1 MRDLIK
7 YFVKYPVSAN
17 IIMLLIIIF
26 GCMGLFN
33 LRKTFF
39 PERSAKIIIVDA
51 VFPGASPLEIEQ
63 MVTLKIE
70 DNIDG
75 ITGIKR
81 ITSKSLENTSS
92 VVVEIEN
99 NANNQVVIQDIK
111 NAIDRINSFP
121 DDMESPSISL
131 MEDLNPGISFAINGE
146 VSLNQ
151 LKKAA
156 EEIEDDLKA
165 MDGVSKIRISGYPV
179 EEMEI
184 SVRENDLKKYNLSFQ
199 DLNRAISNENID
211 ITGGTVKSR
220 DENFMIRSNNKK
232 YNANEIS
239 EIVVKKINNRIIKI
253 KDIASVERIWK
264 DVSNRKFYNKTA
276 GVVINVFNTNN
287 EDISVVAGKT
297 RAYLESFNKINK
309 NIKADII
316 VDNSII
322 IEQRIALLTKNGV
335 IGFILVLLILTLFL
349 HPSLAGWV
357 AVAIPISFAGM
368 FILASFYGIT
378 LNVISLFGMI
388 IVIGILVDDGIIIA
402 ENIYQRYEQGED
414 RITAAIN
421 GTLEVLPAVFSAI
434 LTTIVAFSL
443 FFMLDGMLGDFF
455 PEMGFVV
462 IGTLIFSLIEGV
474 IILPT
479 HIAHSKA
486 LKGIQPPNKLKR
498 IIDKTTSILES
509 LKRKY
514 YAPLLSYTIKNPFTI
529 ILIFICSLAITVS
542 AMSAGLIKSTVFP
555 NIEGESIIVNL
566 KFEAGSSEEKT
577 KKWINY
583 IEDKIIQKNE
593 EISKE
598 FNNGNS
604 LVKAIEKTI
613 GNNQA
618 ADQWSMS
625 AAQSSE
631 KSYLNVILTPSEE
644 RSIGTSEITNLL
656 KDAVGEI
663 PSAESLTFDIESPF
677 GKAIS
682 IALYSE
688 NNNELLS
695 AIKILKDYMIN
706 LNMMKNIQSS
716 DQKGLKE
723 IKLKLKNKAYQ
734 MNLST
739 AQILSEIRNG
749 FYGFESQRLQIG
761 TNEVKIWIRY
771 DKEDRNSIYDLENMR
786 INIMGNNYLVGD
798 LVNIKIERD
807 LLSIDHLNGKRS
819 VQIDAD
825 LLNPKIDNP
834 ITITANVEEF
844 INSNIKTIY
853 PSIKYSVEGQIRSQ
867 AETGNSL
874 KFSGPIVLIL
884 MLTIILFTFRSLLQT
899 FAVFI
904 LIPFGFIGV
913 GWGHFIH
920 DFQLSMF
927 SYFGMI
933 ALIGI
938 LVNDSLVFIS
948 KFNKNLKEGLKFE
961 DALTKTGLSRF
972 RPIILTSIT
981 TVAGLAPLI
990 FEKELQAQFLIPMA
1004 IAIAYGLILA
1014 TLLTLVF
1021 LPAFLKITNRIRYT
1035 KEWIFSGKELN
1046 EEDREPAIKEME
1058 YEKI

>member
-1 MRDLIK
+1 MRDFIK

-17 IIMLLIIIF
+17 VLMILIIVF
-26 GCMGLFN
+26 GFMGLFN

-39 PERSAKIIIVDA
+39 PERSSKIITVDA
-51 VFPGASPLEIEQ
+51 VLPGASPIELEQ

-75 ITGIKR
+75 ISGVKR

-92 VVVEIEN
+92 IIVEIEN
-99 NANNQVVIQDIK
+99 KANNQVVLQDIK

-121 DDMESPSISL
+121 DEMESPSISL
-131 MEDLNPGISFAINGE
+131 IEDFNPAISFAISGE
-146 VSLNQ
+146 VSLSQ
-151 LKKAA
+151 LKKTA

-165 MDGVSKIRISGYPV
+165 MEGISKVRISGYPV
-179 EEMEI
+179 EEIEI

-199 DLNRAISNENID
+199 DLHRAIISENID
-211 ITGGTVKSR
+211 FTGGTVKSI
-220 DENFMIRSNNKK
+220 DENFKIRSNNKK
-232 YNANEIS
+232 YNSDEIA
-239 EIVVKKINNRIIKI
+239 EIIVKKINNRIIKI
-253 KDIASVERIWK
+253 KDVATVKRIWQ
-264 DVSNRKFYNKTA
+264 DVSNRKYYNNTS

-287 EDISVVAGKT
+287 EDITIVSSKT
-297 RAYLESFNKINK
+297 RSYLKNFNNINTT
-309 NIKADII
+309 ITADII
-316 VDNSII
+316 QDNSII

-335 IGFILVLLILTLFL
+335 IGFILVLLILTFFL

-357 AVAIPISFAGM
+357 AVAIPISFSGM

-388 IVIGILVDDGIIIA
+388 IVVGVLVDDGIIIA
-402 ENIYQRYEQGED
+402 ENIYQRYEKGEN
-414 RITAAIN
+414 RINAAIN
-421 GTLEVLPAVFSAI
+421 GTLEVLPAVTSAI

-462 IGTLIFSLIEGV
+462 IGTLAFSLIEAI

-479 HIAHSKA
+479 HIAHSNA
-486 LKGIQPPNKLKR
+486 LKGIQSSKKINKV
-498 IIDKTTSILES
+498 IDKTTDVLDNIKS
-509 LKRKY
+509 KY
-514 YAPLLSYTIKNPFTI
+514 YAPILEFAINNPLTI
-529 ILIFICSLAITVS
+529 ILIFICSLAISLS
-542 AMSAGLIKSTVFP
+542 AINAGLIKSTVFP

-577 KKWINY
+577 EKWINY
-583 IEDKIIQKNE
+583 VENKILEKSNKL
-593 EISKE
+593 SKE
-598 FNNGNS
+598 FNDGVS
-604 LVKAIEKTI
+604 LVRAIEKTI
-613 GNNQA
+613 GNNQS
-618 ADQWSMS
+618 ADQWSVQS
-625 AAQSSE
+625 AQSSE
-631 KSYLNVILTPSEE
+631 KSSLTILLIPSEE
-644 RSIGTSEITNLL
+644 RTIGTSEITNYL

-663 PSAESLTFDIESPF
+663 PGAESLTFDVESPF

-682 IALYSE
+682 IALFSE
-688 NNNELLS
+688 NNDELLS
-695 AIKILKDYMIN
+695 AIKILKDYMVS
-706 LNMMKNIQSS
+706 LQLMKNISSS
-716 DQKGLKE
+716 DEKGLKE
-723 IKLKLKNKAYQ
+723 IKLILKNRAYQ

-739 AQILSEIRNG
+739 AQILNKIRNG

-771 DKEDRNSIYDLENMR
+771 NEKDRNSIYDLENMR
-786 INIMGNNYLVGD
+786 INLMGNNFLVGD
-798 LVNIKIERD
+798 LVDIKIERD

-834 ITITANVEEF
+834 LSITANIEEF

-853 PSIKYSVEGQIRSQ
+853 PSIKHSVEGQIRSQ

-899 FAVFI
+899 FAVFV

-920 DFQLSMF
+920 NFQLSMF

-948 KFNKNLKEGLKFE
+948 KFNKNLKEGLKLD
-961 DALTKTGLSRF
+961 DAIQDTGLSRF

-981 TVAGLAPLI
+981 TIAGLAPLI

-1021 LPAFLKITNRIRYT
+1021 LPAFLKVVNKMRYI
-1035 KEWIFSGKELN
+1035 KEWIFTGKKLNN
-1046 EEDREPAIKEME
+1046 EELEPAIKELE
-1058 YEKI
+1058 YEKL

>member
-17 IIMLLIIIF
+17 VIMLLIIIF

-39 PERSAKIIIVDA
+39 PERTAKIIIVDA

-92 VVVEIEN
+92 VIVEIEN
-99 NANNQVVIQDIK
+99 NADNQIVTQDIK

-131 MEDLNPGISFAINGE
+131 MEDLNPAISYALNGD

-184 SVRENDLKKYNLSFQ
+184 SVRENDLKKYDLSFQ
-199 DLNRAISNENID
+199 DINRAISSENID
-211 ITGGTVKSR
+211 ITGGTVRSS

-253 KDIASVERIWK
+253 KDIATVKRIWK
-264 DVSNRKFYNKTA
+264 DVSNRKFYNNTA

-297 RAYLESFNKINK
+297 RAYLENFNKINK

-402 ENIYQRYEQGED
+402 ENIYQRFEQGED
-414 RITAAIN
+414 RISAAIN

-486 LKGIQPPNKLKR
+486 LKGIQPPNRLKR

-509 LKRKY
+509 LKIKY
-514 YAPLLSYTIKNPFTI
+514 YAPLLKYTIKNPFTI

-577 KKWINY
+577 RKWINF
-583 IEDKIIQKNE
+583 IENKIIQKNN

-598 FNNGNS
+598 FNDGNS

-613 GNNQA
+613 GNTQA
-618 ADQWSMS
+618 ADQWTMS
-625 AAQSSE
+625 TAQSSE
-631 KSYLNVILTPSEE
+631 KSYLNIILIPSEE
-644 RSIGTSEITNLL
+644 RSIGTSEITNFL
-656 KDAVGEI
+656 KEAVGEI
-663 PSAESLTFDIESPF
+663 PGAESLTFDIESPF

-695 AIKILKDYMIN
+695 ATKLLKDYMVN
-706 LNMMKNIQSS
+706 LNMMKNIESS

-739 AQILSEIRNG
+739 AQILNEIRNG

-761 TNEVKIWIRY
+761 TDEVKIWIRY

-786 INIMGNNYLVGD
+786 INIMDNNYLVSD
-798 LVNIKIERD
+798 LVDIKIERD

-825 LLNPKIDNP
+825 LLNPKLDNP
-834 ITITANVEEF
+834 ITITANIEEF
-844 INSNIKTIY
+844 INYNIKSIY
-853 PSIKYSVEGQIRSQ
+853 PSIKHSVEGQIRSQ
-867 AETGNSL
+867 AETGKSL
-874 KFSGPIVLIL
+874 GFAGPIVLIL

-961 DALTKTGLSRF
+961 DALTQTGLSRF

-1014 TLLTLVF
+1014 TLLTLLF
-1021 LPAFLKITNRIRYT
+1021 LPAFLKITNRIRFT
-1035 KEWIFSGKELN
+1035 KEWIFSGKELS

>member
-17 IIMLLIIIF
+17 VIMILIIIF

-39 PERSAKIIIVDA
+39 PERTAKIIIVDA

-92 VVVEIEN
+92 VIVEIEN
-99 NANNQVVIQDIK
+99 NADNQVVTQDIK

-131 MEDLNPGISFAINGE
+131 MEDLNPAISYALNGD

-184 SVRENDLKKYNLSFQ
+184 SVRENDLKKYDLSFQ
-199 DLNRAISNENID
+199 DINRAISSENID
-211 ITGGTVKSR
+211 ITGGTVKSS

-414 RITAAIN
+414 RISAAIN

-486 LKGIQPPNKLKR
+486 LKGMQPPGRLKK

-509 LKRKY
+509 LKIKY
-514 YAPLLSYTIKNPFTI
+514 YAPLLKYTIKNPFTI

-583 IEDKIIQKNE
+583 IENKIIQKNN

-598 FNNGNS
+598 FNDGNS

-618 ADQWSMS
+618 ADQWTMS
-625 AAQSSE
+625 TAQSSE
-631 KSYLNVILTPSEE
+631 KSYLNIILIPSEE
-644 RSIGTSEITNLL
+644 RSIGTSEITNFL
-656 KDAVGEI
+656 KEAVGEI
-663 PSAESLTFDIESPF
+663 PGAESLTFDIESPF

-695 AIKILKDYMIN
+695 ATKILKDYMVN
-706 LNMMKNIQSS
+706 LNMMKNIESS

-739 AQILSEIRNG
+739 AQILNEIRNG

-761 TNEVKIWIRY
+761 TDEVKIWIRY

-786 INIMGNNYLVGD
+786 INIMDNNYLVSD
-798 LVNIKIERD
+798 LVDIKIERD

-825 LLNPKIDNP
+825 LLNPKLDNP
-834 ITITANVEEF
+834 ITITADIEEY
-844 INSNIKTIY
+844 INSNIKSIY
-853 PSIKYSVEGQIRSQ
+853 PSIKHSVEGQIRSQ
-867 AETGNSL
+867 AETGKSL
-874 KFSGPIVLIL
+874 GFSGPIVLIL

-961 DALTKTGLSRF
+961 DALTQTGLSRF

-1014 TLLTLVF
+1014 TLLTLLF
-1021 LPAFLKITNRIRYT
+1021 LPAFLKITNRIRFT
-1035 KEWIFSGKELN
+1035 KEWIFSGKELS

>member
-1 MRDLIK
+1 MRDFIK

-17 IIMLLIIIF
+17 VIMLLIIIF

-39 PERSAKIIIVDA
+39 PERSAKIILVDA
-51 VFPGASPLEIEQ
+51 IFPGASPLEIEQ

-81 ITSKSLENTSS
+81 ITSKSLENTSNII
-92 VVVEIEN
+92 VEIEN
-99 NANNQVVIQDIK
+99 DASNQVVLQDIK

-121 DDMESPSISL
+121 DEMESPSISL
-131 MEDLNPGISFAINGE
+131 MEDLNPAISFAINGQ
-146 VSLNQ
+146 VTLSQ
-151 LKKAA
+151 LKKTA
-156 EEIEDDLKA
+156 EEIEDDLKG
-165 MDGVSKIRISGYPV
+165 MDGISKIRISGYPV

-184 SVRENDLKKYNLSFQ
+184 SVRENDLKKYNLSFL
-199 DLNRAISNENID
+199 DLHQAISSENID
-211 ITGGTVKSR
+211 ITGGTIKSKE
-220 DENFMIRSNNKK
+220 ENYKIRSNNKN
-232 YNANEIS
+232 YDANKIA
-239 EIVVKKINNRIIKI
+239 EIVVKKIDQRIIKI
-253 KDIASVERIWK
+253 KDVANVKRIWK
-264 DVSNRKFYNKTA
+264 DVSNRKFYNNIA

-287 EDISVVAGKT
+287 EDISIVAGKS
-297 RAYLESFNKINK
+297 RAYIENFNKINK
-309 NIKADII
+309 DVKADII
-316 VDNSII
+316 QDNSIV

-402 ENIYQRYEQGED
+402 ENIYQRYENGED
-414 RITAAIN
+414 RINAAIN

-443 FFMLDGMLGDFF
+443 FFMLEGMLGDFF

-474 IILPT
+474 LILPT

-486 LKGIQPPNKLKR
+486 LKGIKPSDRINK
-498 IIDKTTSILES
+498 IINKTTDILNRV
-509 LKRKY
+509 KTKY
-514 YAPLLSYTIKNPFTI
+514 YAPVLRFTLKNPLTV
-529 ILIFICSLAITVS
+529 ILLFICSFAITVS

-555 NIEGESIIVNL
+555 NIEGENIIVNL
-566 KFEAGSSEEKT
+566 KFEAGSSEEKSI
-577 KKWINY
+577 KWINY
-583 IEDKIIQKNE
+583 IEDKIIEKNKL
-593 EISKE
+593 ISKDYNE
-598 FNNGNS
+598 GVS
-604 LVKAIEKTI
+604 LVKAIEKTF
-613 GNNQA
+613 GSNQA
-618 ADQWSMS
+618 ADQWTMAS
-625 AAQSSE
+625 AQSSE
-631 KSYLNVILTPSEE
+631 KSYLNVLLVPSEE
-644 RSIGTSEITNLL
+644 RSIGTSEITNYF

-663 PSAESLTFDIESPF
+663 PGAESLTFDIESPF

-682 IALYSE
+682 IALFSE
-688 NNNELLS
+688 NNDELLS
-695 AIKILKDYMIN
+695 AIKILKDYMIS
-706 LNMMKNIQSS
+706 LNVMKNIESS

-734 MNLST
+734 LNLST
-739 AQILSEIRNG
+739 AQIMNEIRNG

-771 DKEDRNSIYDLENMR
+771 NEQDRNSIYDLENMR
-786 INIMGNNYLVGD
+786 INVLGNNYLVGD
-798 LVNIKIERD
+798 LVDINIERD
-807 LLSIDHLNGKRS
+807 LISIDHLNGKRS

-834 ITITANVEEF
+834 IVITSNVEEF

-853 PSIKYSVEGQIRSQ
+853 PSIKHSIEGQIRSQ
-867 AETGNSL
+867 SETGESL
-874 KFSGPIVLIL
+874 MLSGPIILIL
-884 MLTIILFTFRSLLQT
+884 MLTIILFTFRSILQT
-899 FAVFI
+899 FAVFV

-948 KFNKNLKEGLKFE
+948 KFNKNMKDGLKFE
-961 DALTKTGLSRF
+961 EALTSTGLSRF

-981 TVAGLAPLI
+981 TIAGLAPLI

-1014 TLLTLVF
+1014 TLLTLIF
-1021 LPAFLKITNRIRYT
+1021 LPAFLKITNKIRYT
-1035 KEWIFSGKELN
+1035 KEWIFTGKKLN
-1046 EEDREPAIKEME
+1046 EEEREPSIKEME

>member
-1 MRDLIK
+1 MRDFIK

-17 IIMLLIIIF
+17 VIMLLIIIF

-39 PERSAKIIIVDA
+39 PERSAKIILVDA
-51 VFPGASPLEIEQ
+51 IFPGASPLEIEQ

-81 ITSKSLENTSS
+81 ITSKSLENTSNII
-92 VVVEIEN
+92 VEIEN
-99 NANNQVVIQDIK
+99 DASNQVVLQDIK

-121 DDMESPSISL
+121 DEMESPSISL
-131 MEDLNPGISFAINGE
+131 MEDLNPAISFAINGQ
-146 VSLNQ
+146 VTLNQ
-151 LKKAA
+151 LKKTA
-156 EEIEDDLKA
+156 EEIEDDLKG
-165 MDGVSKIRISGYPV
+165 MDGISKIRISGYPV

-184 SVRENDLKKYNLSFQ
+184 SVRENDLKKYNLSFL
-199 DLNRAISNENID
+199 DIHKAISSENID
-211 ITGGTVKSR
+211 ITGGTIKSKE
-220 DENFMIRSNNKK
+220 ENYKIRSNNKN
-232 YNANEIS
+232 YDANKIA
-239 EIVVKKINNRIIKI
+239 EIVVKKIDQRIIKI
-253 KDIASVERIWK
+253 KDVANVKRIWK
-264 DVSNRKFYNKTA
+264 DVSNRKFYNNIA

-287 EDISVVAGKT
+287 EDISIVAGKS
-297 RAYLESFNKINK
+297 RAYIENFNKINK
-309 NIKADII
+309 DVKADII
-316 VDNSII
+316 QDNSIV

-402 ENIYQRYEQGED
+402 ENIYQRYENGED
-414 RITAAIN
+414 RINAAIN

-443 FFMLDGMLGDFF
+443 FFMLEGMLGDFF

-474 IILPT
+474 LILPT

-486 LKGIQPPNKLKR
+486 LKGIKPSDRINK
-498 IIDKTTSILES
+498 IINKTTDILNRV
-509 LKRKY
+509 KTKY
-514 YAPLLSYTIKNPFTI
+514 YAPVLRFTLKNPLTV
-529 ILIFICSLAITVS
+529 ILLFICSFAITVS

-555 NIEGESIIVNL
+555 NIEGENIIVNL
-566 KFEAGSSEEKT
+566 KFEAGSSEEKSI
-577 KKWINY
+577 KWINY
-583 IEDKIIQKNE
+583 IEDKIIEKNKL
-593 EISKE
+593 ISKDYNE
-598 FNNGNS
+598 GVS
-604 LVKAIEKTI
+604 LVKAIEKTF
-613 GNNQA
+613 GSNQA
-618 ADQWSMS
+618 ADQWTMAS
-625 AAQSSE
+625 AQSSE
-631 KSYLNVILTPSEE
+631 KSYLNVLLVPSEE
-644 RSIGTSEITNLL
+644 RSIGTSEITNYF

-663 PSAESLTFDIESPF
+663 PGAESLTFDIESPF

-682 IALYSE
+682 IALFSE
-688 NNNELLS
+688 NNDELLS
-695 AIKILKDYMIN
+695 AIKILKDYMIS
-706 LNMMKNIQSS
+706 LNVMKNIESS

-734 MNLST
+734 LNLST
-739 AQILSEIRNG
+739 AQIMNEIRNG

-771 DKEDRNSIYDLENMR
+771 NEQDRNSIYDLENMR
-786 INIMGNNYLVGD
+786 INVLGNNYLVGD
-798 LVNIKIERD
+798 LVDINIERD
-807 LLSIDHLNGKRS
+807 LISIDHLNGKRS

-834 ITITANVEEF
+834 IVITSNVEEF

-853 PSIKYSVEGQIRSQ
+853 PSIKHSIEGQIRSQ
-867 AETGNSL
+867 SETGESL
-874 KFSGPIVLIL
+874 MLSGPIILIL
-884 MLTIILFTFRSLLQT
+884 MLTIILFTFRSILQT
-899 FAVFI
+899 FAVFV

-938 LVNDSLVFIS
+938 LVNNSLVFIR
-948 KFNKNLKEGLKFE
+948 KFNKNMKDGLKFE
-961 DALTKTGLSRF
+961 EALTATGLSRF

-981 TVAGLAPLI
+981 TIAGLAPLI

-1014 TLLTLVF
+1014 TLLTLIF
-1021 LPAFLKITNRIRYT
+1021 LPAFLKITNKIRYT
-1035 KEWIFSGKELN
+1035 KEWIFTGKKLN
-1046 EEDREPAIKEME
+1046 EEEREPSIKEME

>member
-1 MRDLIK
+1 MRDFIK

-17 IIMLLIIIF
+17 VLMILIIVF
-26 GCMGLFN
+26 GFMGLFN

-39 PERSAKIIIVDA
+39 PERSSKIITVDA
-51 VFPGASPLEIEQ
+51 VLPGASPIELEQ

-75 ITGIKR
+75 ISGVKR

-92 VVVEIEN
+92 IIVEIEN
-99 NANNQVVIQDIK
+99 KANNQVVLQDIK

-121 DDMESPSISL
+121 DEMESPSISL
-131 MEDLNPGISFAINGE
+131 IEDFNPAISFAISGE
-146 VSLNQ
+146 VSLSQ
-151 LKKAA
+151 LKKTA

-165 MDGVSKIRISGYPV
+165 MEGISKVRISGYPV
-179 EEMEI
+179 EELEI

-199 DLNRAISNENID
+199 DLHRAIISENID
-211 ITGGTVKSR
+211 FTGGTVKSI
-220 DENFMIRSNNKK
+220 DENFKIRSNNKK
-232 YNANEIS
+232 YNSDEIA
-239 EIVVKKINNRIIKI
+239 EIIVKKINNRIIKI
-253 KDIASVERIWK
+253 KDVATVKRIWQ
-264 DVSNRKFYNKTA
+264 DVSNRKYYNNTS

-287 EDISVVAGKT
+287 EDITIVSSKT
-297 RAYLESFNKINK
+297 RSYLKNFNNINTT
-309 NIKADII
+309 ITADII
-316 VDNSII
+316 QDNSII

-335 IGFILVLLILTLFL
+335 IGFILVLLILTFFL

-357 AVAIPISFAGM
+357 AVAIPISFSGM

-388 IVIGILVDDGIIIA
+388 IVVGVLVDDGIIIA
-402 ENIYQRYEQGED
+402 ENIYQRYEKGEN
-414 RITAAIN
+414 RINAAIN
-421 GTLEVLPAVFSAI
+421 GTLEVLPAVTSAI

-462 IGTLIFSLIEGV
+462 IGTLAFSLIEAI

-479 HIAHSKA
+479 HIAHSNA
-486 LKGIQPPNKLKR
+486 LKGIQSSKKINKV
-498 IIDKTTSILES
+498 IDKTTDVLDNIKS
-509 LKRKY
+509 KY
-514 YAPLLSYTIKNPFTI
+514 YAPILKFAINNPLTI
-529 ILIFICSLAITVS
+529 ILIFICSLAISLS
-542 AMSAGLIKSTVFP
+542 AINAGLIKSTVFP
-555 NIEGESIIVNL
+555 SIEGESIIVNL

-577 KKWINY
+577 EKWINY
-583 IEDKIIQKNE
+583 IENKILEKSNKL
-593 EISKE
+593 SKE
-598 FNNGNS
+598 FNDGVS
-604 LVKAIEKTI
+604 LVRAIEKTI
-613 GNNQA
+613 GNNQS
-618 ADQWSMS
+618 ADQWSVQS
-625 AAQSSE
+625 AQSSE
-631 KSYLNVILTPSEE
+631 KSSLTILLIPSEE
-644 RSIGTSEITNLL
+644 RTIGTSEITNYL

-663 PSAESLTFDIESPF
+663 PGAESLTFDVESPF

-682 IALYSE
+682 IALFSE
-688 NNNELLS
+688 NNDELLS
-695 AIKILKDYMIN
+695 AIKILKDYMVS
-706 LNMMKNIQSS
+706 LQLMKNISSS
-716 DQKGLKE
+716 DEKGLKE
-723 IKLKLKNKAYQ
+723 IKLILKNRAYQ

-739 AQILSEIRNG
+739 AQILNKIRNG

-771 DKEDRNSIYDLENMR
+771 NEKDRNSIYDLENMR
-786 INIMGNNYLVGD
+786 INLMGNNYLVGD
-798 LVNIKIERD
+798 LVDIKIERD

-834 ITITANVEEF
+834 LSITANIEEF

-853 PSIKYSVEGQIRSQ
+853 PSIKHSVEGQIRSQ

-899 FAVFI
+899 FAVFV

-920 DFQLSMF
+920 NFQLSMF

-948 KFNKNLKEGLKFE
+948 KFNKNLKEGLKLD
-961 DALTKTGLSRF
+961 DAIQDTGLSRF

-981 TVAGLAPLI
+981 TIAGLAPLI

-1021 LPAFLKITNRIRYT
+1021 LPAFLKVVNKMRYI
-1035 KEWIFSGKELN
+1035 KEWIFTGKKLNN
-1046 EEDREPAIKEME
+1046 EELEPAIKELE
-1058 YEKI
+1058 YEKL

>member
-17 IIMLLIIIF
+17 VIMLLIIIF

-39 PERSAKIIIVDA
+39 PERTAKIIIVDA

-92 VVVEIEN
+92 VIVEIEN
-99 NANNQVVIQDIK
+99 NADNQIVTQDIK

-131 MEDLNPGISFAINGE
+131 MEDLNPAISYALNGD

-184 SVRENDLKKYNLSFQ
+184 SVRENDLKKYDLSFQ
-199 DLNRAISNENID
+199 EINRAISSENID
-211 ITGGTVKSR
+211 ITGGTVRSS

-253 KDIASVERIWK
+253 KDIAKVKRIWK
-264 DVSNRKFYNKTA
+264 DVSNRKFYNNTA

-297 RAYLESFNKINK
+297 RAYLENFNKINK

-414 RITAAIN
+414 RISAAIN

-486 LKGIQPPNKLKR
+486 LKGIQPPNRLKK

-509 LKRKY
+509 LKINY
-514 YAPLLSYTIKNPFTI
+514 YAPLLRYTIKNPFTI

-542 AMSAGLIKSTVFP
+542 AMSAGLIKSTIFP

-583 IEDKIIQKNE
+583 IENKIIQKNN

-598 FNNGNS
+598 FNDGNS

-613 GNNQA
+613 GNTQA
-618 ADQWSMS
+618 ADQWTMS
-625 AAQSSE
+625 TAQSSE
-631 KSYLNVILTPSEE
+631 KSYLNIILIPSEE
-644 RSIGTSEITNLL
+644 RSIGTSKITNFF
-656 KDAVGEI
+656 KEAVGEI
-663 PSAESLTFDIESPF
+663 PGAESLTFDIESPF

-695 AIKILKDYMIN
+695 ATKILKDYMVN
-706 LNMMKNIQSS
+706 LNMMKNIESS

-739 AQILSEIRNG
+739 AQILNEIRNG

-761 TNEVKIWIRY
+761 TDEVKIWIRY

-786 INIMGNNYLVGD
+786 INIMDNNYLVSD
-798 LVNIKIERD
+798 LVDIKIERD

-825 LLNPKIDNP
+825 LLNPKLDNP
-834 ITITANVEEF
+834 ITITANIEEF
-844 INSNIKTIY
+844 INSNIKSIY
-853 PSIKYSVEGQIRSQ
+853 PSIKHSVEGQIRSQ
-867 AETGNSL
+867 AETGKSL
-874 KFSGPIVLIL
+874 GFAGPIVLIL

-961 DALTKTGLSRF
+961 DALTQTGLSRF

-1014 TLLTLVF
+1014 TLLTLLF
-1021 LPAFLKITNRIRYT
+1021 LPAFLKITNRIRFT
-1035 KEWIFSGKELN
+1035 KEWIFSGKELS

>member
-17 IIMLLIIIF
+17 VIMILIIIF

-39 PERSAKIIIVDA
+39 PERTAKIIIVDA

-92 VVVEIEN
+92 VIVEIEN
-99 NANNQVVIQDIK
+99 NADNQVVIQDIK

-131 MEDLNPGISFAINGE
+131 MEDLNPAISYALNGD

-184 SVRENDLKKYNLSFQ
+184 SVRENDLKKYDLSFQ
-199 DLNRAISNENID
+199 DINRAISSENID
-211 ITGGTVKSR
+211 ITGGTVKSS

-414 RITAAIN
+414 RISAAIN

-509 LKRKY
+509 LKIKY
-514 YAPLLSYTIKNPFTI
+514 YAPLLRYTIKNPFTI

-583 IEDKIIQKNE
+583 IENKIIQKNN

-598 FNNGNS
+598 FNDGNS

-618 ADQWSMS
+618 ADQWTMS
-625 AAQSSE
+625 TAQSSE
-631 KSYLNVILTPSEE
+631 KSYLNIILIPSEE
-644 RSIGTSEITNLL
+644 RSIGTSEITNFL
-656 KDAVGEI
+656 KEAVGEI
-663 PSAESLTFDIESPF
+663 PGAESLTFDIESPF

-695 AIKILKDYMIN
+695 ATKILKDYMVN
-706 LNMMKNIQSS
+706 LNMMKNIESS

-739 AQILSEIRNG
+739 AQILNEIRNG

-761 TNEVKIWIRY
+761 TDEVKIWIRY

-786 INIMGNNYLVGD
+786 INIMDNNYLVSD
-798 LVNIKIERD
+798 LVDIKIERD

-825 LLNPKIDNP
+825 LLNPKLDNP
-834 ITITANVEEF
+834 ITITANIEEY
-844 INSNIKTIY
+844 INSNIKSIY
-853 PSIKYSVEGQIRSQ
+853 PSIKHSVEGQIRSQ
-867 AETGNSL
+867 AETGKSL
-874 KFSGPIVLIL
+874 GFSGPIVLIL

-961 DALTKTGLSRF
+961 EALTQTGLSRF

-1014 TLLTLVF
+1014 TLLTLLF
-1021 LPAFLKITNRIRYT
+1021 LPAFLKITNRIRFT
-1035 KEWIFSGKELN
+1035 KEWIFSGKELS

>member
-1 MRDLIK
+1 
-7 YFVKYPVSAN
+7 
-17 IIMLLIIIF
+17 
-26 GCMGLFN
+26 MGLFN

-51 VFPGASPLEIEQ
+51 VLPGASPLEIEQ

-75 ITGIKR
+75 ITGIKK
-81 ITSKSLENTSS
+81 IISKSLENTSS
-92 VVVEIEN
+92 IIIEIEN
-99 NANNQVVIQDIK
+99 GIDNQVVVQDIK

-121 DDMESPSISL
+121 DAMESPSISL
-131 MEDLNPGISFAINGE
+131 MEDLNPGISFAINGD

-151 LKKAA
+151 LKKTA

-165 MDGVSKIRISGYPV
+165 MDGISKIRISGYPV
-179 EEMEI
+179 EEIEI
-184 SVRENDLKKYNLSFQ
+184 SVRENDIKKYSLSFE
-199 DLNRAISNENID
+199 DINRAILSENID
-211 ITGGTVKSR
+211 ITGGTVKSKN
-220 DENFMIRSNNKK
+220 ENFKIRANNKRFD
-232 YNANEIS
+232 AEEIS
-239 EIVVKKINNRIIKI
+239 EIVVKKINERIIKI
-253 KDIASVERIWK
+253 KDIASVKKIWQ
-264 DVSNRKFYNKTA
+264 DIPNRKFYNDVP
-276 GVVINVFNTNN
+276 GVVINVFNTNS
-287 EDISVVAGKT
+287 EDISIVASKT
-297 RAYLESFNKINK
+297 RAYLENFNEINK
-309 NIKADII
+309 NVKADII
-316 VDNSII
+316 IDNSLV

-368 FILASFYGIT
+368 FILASLYGVT

-388 IVIGILVDDGIIIA
+388 IVIGILVDDGIIIG
-402 ENIYQRYEQGED
+402 ENIYQRFEKGED
-414 RITAAIN
+414 RINAAIN
-421 GTLEVLPAVFSAI
+421 GTLEVLPAVTSAI

-443 FFMLDGMLGDFF
+443 FFMLEGILGDFF

-462 IGTLIFSLIEGV
+462 IGTLIFSLIEGI

-486 LKGIQPPNKLKR
+486 LRGVQPHHRLKK
-498 IIDKTTSILES
+498 IIDKTTEVLNNI
-509 LKRKY
+509 KNKF
-514 YAPLLSYTIKNPFTI
+514 YAPLLSFTLKNPFTI
-529 ILIFICSLAITVS
+529 VLIFICSLAITIS
-542 AMSAGLIKSTVFP
+542 AMNAALIKSTVFP
-555 NIEGESIIVNL
+555 NIEGESILVNL
-566 KFEAGSSEEKT
+566 KFEAGSSEEKSI
-577 KKWINY
+577 KWINY
-583 IEDKIIQKNE
+583 VENKIIEKNK
-593 EISKE
+593 EISDKY
-598 FNNGNS
+598 NDGNS
-604 LVKAIEKTI
+604 LVRAIEKTY

-618 ADQWSMS
+618 ADQWTM
-625 AAQSSE
+625 ATAQSAE
-631 KSYLNVILTPSEE
+631 KSYLNILLTASEE
-644 RSIGTSEITNLL
+644 RSIGTSEITNFF
-656 KDAVGEI
+656 KEAVGEI
-663 PSAESLTFDIESPF
+663 PGAESLSFDIETPF
-677 GKAIS
+677 GRPIS
-682 IALYSE
+682 IALFSQ
-688 NNNELLS
+688 NNDELLS
-695 AIKILKDYMIN
+695 AIKMLKNYMFS
-706 LNMMKNIQSS
+706 LNMMKNIESS

-723 IKLKLKNKAYQ
+723 LKLKLKNKAYQ

-739 AQILSEIRNG
+739 AQILGQIRNG

-761 TNEVKIWIRY
+761 TDEVKIWIRY

-786 INIMGNNYLVGD
+786 INVMGNNYLVGD
-798 LVNIKIERD
+798 LVDIKIERD
-807 LLSIDHLNGKRS
+807 LISIDHLDGKRS

-834 ITITANVEEF
+834 ITIASNLEDF

-853 PSIKYSVEGQIRSQ
+853 PSIKHSVEGQIRSQ

-874 KFSGPIVLIL
+874 KFSGPIILIL
-884 MLTIILFTFRSLLQT
+884 MLTIILFTFRSILQT
-899 FAVFI
+899 FAVFV

-948 KFNKNLKEGLKFE
+948 KFNKNLKDGLKFE
-961 DALTKTGLSRF
+961 DALTATGMSRF

-981 TVAGLAPLI
+981 TIAGLAPLI

-1004 IAIAYGLILA
+1004 IAIAYGLVLA

-1021 LPAFLKITNRIRYT
+1021 LPALLKIINKIRYT
-1035 KEWIFSGKELN
+1035 KEWIFNGKKLDKES
-1046 EEDREPAIKEME
+1046 REPAIKEME

>member
-1 MRDLIK
+1 MRGLIK

-17 IIMLLIIIF
+17 VIMILIIIF

-39 PERSAKIIIVDA
+39 PERTAKIIIVDA

-92 VVVEIEN
+92 VIVEIEN
-99 NANNQVVIQDIK
+99 NADNQVVTQDIK

-121 DDMESPSISL
+121 DNMESPSISL
-131 MEDLNPGISFAINGE
+131 MEDLNPAISYALNGD

-184 SVRENDLKKYNLSFQ
+184 SVRENDLKKYDLSFQ
-199 DLNRAISNENID
+199 DINRAISSENID
-211 ITGGTVKSR
+211 ITGGKVRSS

-253 KDIASVERIWK
+253 KDIAAVKRIWK

-297 RAYLESFNKINK
+297 RAYLENFNKINK

-414 RITAAIN
+414 RISAAIN

-498 IIDKTTSILES
+498 IIDKTTSILET
-509 LKRKY
+509 LKIKY
-514 YAPLLSYTIKNPFTI
+514 YAPLLRYTIKNPFTI
-529 ILIFICSLAITVS
+529 ILIFICSLAITIS

-583 IEDKIIQKNE
+583 IENKIIQKNN

-598 FNNGNS
+598 FNDGNS

-613 GNNQA
+613 GNTQA
-618 ADQWSMS
+618 ADQWTMS
-625 AAQSSE
+625 TAQSSE
-631 KSYLNVILTPSEE
+631 KSYLNIILIPSEE
-644 RSIGTSEITNLL
+644 RSIGTSEITNFL
-656 KDAVGEI
+656 KEAVGEI
-663 PSAESLTFDIESPF
+663 PGAESLTFDIESPF

-695 AIKILKDYMIN
+695 ATKILKDYMVNI
-706 LNMMKNIQSS
+706 NMMKNIESS

-739 AQILSEIRNG
+739 AQILNEIRNG

-761 TNEVKIWIRY
+761 TDEVKIWIRY
-771 DKEDRNSIYDLENMR
+771 NKEDRNSIYDLENMR
-786 INIMGNNYLVGD
+786 INIMDNNYLVSD
-798 LVNIKIERD
+798 LVDIKIERD

-825 LLNPKIDNP
+825 LLNPKLDNP
-834 ITITANVEEF
+834 NTITANIEEY
-844 INSNIKTIY
+844 INSNIKSIY
-853 PSIKYSVEGQIRSQ
+853 PSIKHSVEGQIRSQ
-867 AETGNSL
+867 AETGKSL
-874 KFSGPIVLIL
+874 GFAGPIVLIL

-961 DALTKTGLSRF
+961 DALTQTGLSRF

-1014 TLLTLVF
+1014 TLLTLLF
-1021 LPAFLKITNRIRYT
+1021 LPAFLKITNRIRFT
-1035 KEWIFSGKELN
+1035 KEWIFSGKELS

>member
-1 MRDLIK
+1 MRDIIK

-17 IIMLLIIIF
+17 VIMILIIIF
-26 GCMGLFN
+26 GFMGLFN

-39 PERSAKIIIVDA
+39 PERSSKIITVDA
-51 VFPGASPLEIEQ
+51 VLPGASPIELEQ

-75 ITGIKR
+75 ISGVKR
-81 ITSKSLENTSS
+81 ITSKSLENTCSII
-92 VVVEIEN
+92 VEIEN
-99 NANNQVVIQDIK
+99 KANNQIVLQDIK

-121 DDMESPSISL
+121 DEMESPSISL
-131 MEDLNPGISFAINGE
+131 IEDFNPAISFAISGE
-146 VSLNQ
+146 VSLSQ
-151 LKKAA
+151 LKNTA

-165 MDGVSKIRISGYPV
+165 MEGISKVRISGYPV
-179 EEMEI
+179 EEIEI

-199 DLNRAISNENID
+199 DLHKAIISENID
-211 ITGGTVKSR
+211 FTGGTVKSKY
-220 DENFMIRSNNKK
+220 ENFKIRSNNKK
-232 YNANEIS
+232 YNSDEIA

-253 KDIASVERIWK
+253 NDVANVKRIWQ
-264 DVSNRKFYNKTA
+264 DVSNRKYFNNTS

-287 EDISVVAGKT
+287 EDITIVSTKT
-297 RAYLESFNKINK
+297 RSYLKNFNEINT
-309 NIKADII
+309 NITADII
-316 VDNSII
+316 QDNSII

-335 IGFILVLLILTLFL
+335 IGFILVLLILTFFL

-357 AVAIPISFAGM
+357 AVAIPISFSGM

-388 IVIGILVDDGIIIA
+388 IVVGVLVDDGIIIA
-402 ENIYQRYEQGED
+402 ENIFQRYEKGES
-414 RITAAIN
+414 RINAAIN
-421 GTLEVLPAVFSAI
+421 GTLEVLPAVTSAI

-462 IGTLIFSLIEGV
+462 IGTLIFSLIEA
-474 IILPT
+474 ILILPA
-479 HIAHSKA
+479 HIAHSNA
-486 LKGIQPPNKLKR
+486 LKGIQPSKK
-498 IIDKTTSILES
+498 IKKVIDKTTDVLDNIKS
-509 LKRKY
+509 KY
-514 YAPLLSYTIKNPFTI
+514 YSPILKFAINNPLTI
-529 ILIFICSLAITVS
+529 ILIFICSLAISLT

-577 KKWINY
+577 EKWINY
-583 IEDKIIQKNE
+583 IENKILEKNNKLSE
-593 EISKE
+593 E
-598 FNNGNS
+598 FNDGVS
-604 LVKAIEKTI
+604 LVRAIEKTI
-613 GNNQA
+613 GNNQS
-618 ADQWSMS
+618 ADQWSMES
-625 AAQSSE
+625 AQSSE
-631 KSYLNVILTPSEE
+631 KSSLTILLIPSEE
-644 RSIGTSEITNLL
+644 RTLGTSEITNYL
-656 KDAVGEI
+656 KDVVGEI
-663 PSAESLTFDIESPF
+663 PGAESLTFDVESPF

-682 IALYSE
+682 IALFSE
-688 NNNELLS
+688 NNDELLS
-695 AIKILKDYMIN
+695 AIKILKNYMTG
-706 LNMMKNIQSS
+706 LQLMKNISSS
-716 DQKGLKE
+716 DEKGLKE
-723 IKLKLKNKAYQ
+723 IKLKLKNRAYQ

-739 AQILSEIRNG
+739 AQILNKIRNG
-749 FYGFESQRLQIG
+749 FYGFESQLLQIG

-771 DKEDRNSIYDLENMR
+771 NEKDRNSIYDLENMR
-786 INIMGNNYLVGD
+786 INLMGNNYLVGD
-798 LVNIKIERD
+798 LVDIKIERD

-834 ITITANVEEF
+834 LSITANIEEF
-844 INSNIKTIY
+844 INSNIKSIY
-853 PSIKYSVEGQIRSQ
+853 PSIKHSVEGQIRSQ

-899 FAVFI
+899 LAVFV

-948 KFNKNLKEGLKFE
+948 KFNKNLKEGLKLD
-961 DALTKTGLSRF
+961 DAILDTGLSRF

-981 TVAGLAPLI
+981 TIAGLAPLI

-1021 LPAFLKITNRIRYT
+1021 LPAFLKVVNKIRYI
-1035 KEWIFSGKELN
+1035 KEWVFTGKKLNN
-1046 EEDREPAIKEME
+1046 EEREPAIKELE
-1058 YEKI
+1058 YEKL

>member
-1 MRDLIK
+1 M
-7 YFVKYPVSAN
+7 
-17 IIMLLIIIF
+17 
-26 GCMGLFN
+26 
-33 LRKTFF
+33 
-39 PERSAKIIIVDA
+39 
-51 VFPGASPLEIEQ
+51 
-63 MVTLKIE
+63 
-70 DNIDG
+70 DG
-75 ITGIKR
+75 I
-81 ITSKSLENTSS
+81 
-92 VVVEIEN
+92 
-99 NANNQVVIQDIK
+99 
-111 NAIDRINSFP
+111 
-121 DDMESPSISL
+121 
-131 MEDLNPGISFAINGE
+131 
-146 VSLNQ
+146 
-151 LKKAA
+151 
-156 EEIEDDLKA
+156 
-165 MDGVSKIRISGYPV
+165 SKIRISGYPV

-184 SVRENDLKKYNLSFQ
+184 SVRENDLKKYNLSFL
-199 DLNRAISNENID
+199 DLHQAISSENID
-211 ITGGTVKSR
+211 ITGGTIKSKE
-220 DENFMIRSNNKK
+220 ENYKIRSNNKN
-232 YNANEIS
+232 YDANKIA
-239 EIVVKKINNRIIKI
+239 EIVVKKIDQRIIKI
-253 KDIASVERIWK
+253 KDVANVRRIWK
-264 DVSNRKFYNKTA
+264 DVTNRKFYNNIA

-287 EDISVVAGKT
+287 EDISIVAGKS
-297 RAYLESFNKINK
+297 RAYIENFNKINK
-309 NIKADII
+309 DVKADII
-316 VDNSII
+316 QDNSIV

-402 ENIYQRYEQGED
+402 ENIYQRYENGED
-414 RITAAIN
+414 RINAAIN

-443 FFMLDGMLGDFF
+443 FFMLEGMLGDFF

-474 IILPT
+474 LILPT

-486 LKGIQPPNKLKR
+486 LKGIKPSDRINK
-498 IIDKTTSILES
+498 IINKTTDILNRV
-509 LKRKY
+509 KTKY
-514 YAPLLSYTIKNPFTI
+514 YAPVLRFTLKNPLTV
-529 ILIFICSLAITVS
+529 ILLFICSFAITVS

-555 NIEGESIIVNL
+555 NIEGENIIVNL
-566 KFEAGSSEEKT
+566 KFEAGSSEEKSI
-577 KKWINY
+577 KWINY
-583 IEDKIIQKNE
+583 IEDKIIEKNKL
-593 EISKE
+593 ISKDYNE
-598 FNNGNS
+598 GVS
-604 LVKAIEKTI
+604 LVKAIEKTF
-613 GNNQA
+613 GSNQA
-618 ADQWSMS
+618 ADQWTMAS
-625 AAQSSE
+625 AQSSE
-631 KSYLNVILTPSEE
+631 KSYLNVLLVPSEE
-644 RSIGTSEITNLL
+644 RSIGTSEITNYF

-663 PSAESLTFDIESPF
+663 PGAESLTFDIESPF

-682 IALYSE
+682 IALFSE
-688 NNNELLS
+688 NNDELLS
-695 AIKILKDYMIN
+695 AIKILKDYMIS
-706 LNMMKNIQSS
+706 LNVMKNIESS

-734 MNLST
+734 LNLST
-739 AQILSEIRNG
+739 AQIMNEIRNG

-771 DKEDRNSIYDLENMR
+771 NEQDRNSIYDLENMR
-786 INIMGNNYLVGD
+786 INVLGNNYLVGD
-798 LVNIKIERD
+798 LVDINIERD
-807 LLSIDHLNGKRS
+807 LISIDHLNGKRS

-834 ITITANVEEF
+834 IVITSNVEEF

-853 PSIKYSVEGQIRSQ
+853 PSIKHSIEGQIRSQ
-867 AETGNSL
+867 SETGESL
-874 KFSGPIVLIL
+874 MLSGPIILIL
-884 MLTIILFTFRSLLQT
+884 MLTIILFTFRSILQT
-899 FAVFI
+899 FAVFV

-948 KFNKNLKEGLKFE
+948 KFNKNMKDGLKFE
-961 DALTKTGLSRF
+961 EALTATGLSRF

-981 TVAGLAPLI
+981 TIAGLAPLI

-1014 TLLTLVF
+1014 TLLTLIF
-1021 LPAFLKITNRIRYT
+1021 LPAFLKITNKIRYT
-1035 KEWIFSGKELN
+1035 KEWIFTGKKLN
-1046 EEDREPAIKEME
+1046 EEEREPSIKEME

>member
-1 MRDLIK
+1 MRKFIK

-17 IIMLLIIIF
+17 VIMLLIIIF

-39 PERSAKIIIVDA
+39 PERSAKIITIDA
-51 VFPGASPLEIEQ
+51 IFPGASPQEIEQ

-70 DNIDG
+70 DSIEG
-75 ITGIKR
+75 ITGVKR
-81 ITSKSLENTSS
+81 ITSKSLENTSNIII
-92 VVVEIEN
+92 EIEN
-99 NANNQVVIQDIK
+99 NANNQVVVQDIK
-111 NAIDRINSFP
+111 NAVDRINSFP
-121 DDMESPSISL
+121 EDMESPSISL
-131 MEDLNPGISFAINGE
+131 MEDLNPAISFAISGQ
-146 VSLNQ
+146 VPLKQ
-151 LKKAA
+151 LKKYA

-165 MDGVSKIRISGYPV
+165 MNGISKLRISGYPV
-179 EEMEI
+179 EEIEI
-184 SVRENDLKKYNLSFQ
+184 SVKENDLKKYNLSFQ
-199 DLNRAISNENID
+199 DIHKAISSENMD
-211 ITGGTVKSR
+211 ITGGTIKSK
-220 DENFMIRSNNKK
+220 DENFKIRSNNKK
-232 YNANEIS
+232 YSAEEIS
-239 EIVVKKINNRIIKI
+239 EIIIKKINNRIIKI
-253 KDIASVERIWK
+253 KDVAIVKRIWQ
-264 DVSNRKFYNKTA
+264 DISNRKYYNKTSS
-276 GVVINVFNTNN
+276 VVINVFNTNN
-287 EDISVVAGKT
+287 EDISIVAGKT
-297 RAYLESFNKINK
+297 RKYLENFNKLNNK
-309 NIKADII
+309 ITANIIQ
-316 VDNSII
+316 DNSII

-335 IGFILVLLILTLFL
+335 IGFALVLLILTFFL

-402 ENIYQRYEQGED
+402 ENIYQRYEKGEN
-414 RITAAIN
+414 RINAAIN

-443 FFMLDGMLGDFF
+443 FFMLDGILGDFF

-474 IILPT
+474 LILPT

-486 LKGIQPPNKLKR
+486 LKGIQPSNKLKKV
-498 IIDKTTSILES
+498 IDKTTEVLNII
-509 LKRKY
+509 KTKY
-514 YAPLLSYTIKNPFTI
+514 YAPILKFTLKNPLTI
-529 ILIFICSLAITVS
+529 ILIFICSLIITIS
-542 AMSAGLIKSTVFP
+542 AMGTGLIKSTVFP

-566 KFEAGSSEEKT
+566 KFESGSSEEKT
-577 KKWINY
+577 EKWINF
-583 IEDKIIQKNE
+583 IENKIIEKNN
-593 EISKE
+593 EISAK
-598 FNNGNS
+598 FNGGVS
-604 LVKAIEKTI
+604 LVRAIEKTI

-618 ADQWSMS
+618 ADQWTMASP
-625 AAQSSE
+625 QSSE
-631 KSYLNVILTPSEE
+631 KGYLNVLLIPSEE
-644 RSIGTSEITNLL
+644 RTIGTSEITNYLR
-656 KDAVGEI
+656 DYVGEI
-663 PSAESLTFDIESPF
+663 PGAESLSFDIESPF

-688 NNNELLS
+688 NNDELLS
-695 AIKILKDYMIN
+695 AIKLVKNYMMN
-706 LNMMKNIQSS
+706 LNLMKNISSS
-716 DQKGLKE
+716 DEKGLKE

-739 AQILSEIRNG
+739 GIILNKIRNG

-761 TNEVKIWIRY
+761 TDEVKVWIRY
-771 DKEDRNSIYDLENMR
+771 NEKDRNSIFDLENM
-786 INIMGNNYLVGD
+786 IIKVKDKNFLVGD
-798 LVNIKIERD
+798 LVDIKIERD
-807 LLSIDHLNGKRS
+807 LLSINHLNGKRS

-834 ITITANVEEF
+834 IIITDNIEEF
-844 INSNIKTIY
+844 INTNIKTIY
-853 PSIKYSVEGQIRSQ
+853 PSIKHSIEGQIRSQ
-867 AETGNSL
+867 TETGNSL
-874 KFSGPIVLIL
+874 KFSGPIILIL
-884 MLTIILFTFRSLLQT
+884 MLTIILFTFRSILQT
-899 FAVFI
+899 IAVFI

-948 KFNKNLKEGLKFE
+948 KFNKNLKEGLKLE
-961 DALTKTGLSRF
+961 DAIIATGMSRF

-981 TVAGLAPLI
+981 TIAGLAPLI

-1021 LPAFLKITNRIRYT
+1021 LPAFLKIVNKIRYT
-1035 KEWIFSGKELN
+1035 KEWIFTGKKLN
-1046 EEDREPAIKEME
+1046 SEEREPAIKELE
-1058 YEKI
+1058 YENL

>member
-1 MRDLIK
+1 MRDFIK

-17 IIMLLIIIF
+17 VLMILIIIF
-26 GCMGLFN
+26 GFMGLFN

-39 PERSAKIIIVDA
+39 PERSSKIITVDA
-51 VFPGASPLEIEQ
+51 VLPGASPIELEQ

-75 ITGIKR
+75 ISGVKR

-92 VVVEIEN
+92 IIVEIEN
-99 NANNQVVIQDIK
+99 KANNQVVLQDIK

-121 DDMESPSISL
+121 DEMESPSISL
-131 MEDLNPGISFAINGE
+131 IEDFNPAISFAISGE
-146 VSLNQ
+146 VSLSQ
-151 LKKAA
+151 LKKTA
-156 EEIEDDLKA
+156 EEIKDDLKA
-165 MDGVSKIRISGYPV
+165 MKGISKVRISGYPV
-179 EEMEI
+179 EELEI

-199 DLNRAISNENID
+199 DLHRAIISENID
-211 ITGGTVKSR
+211 FTGGTIKSI
-220 DENFMIRSNNKK
+220 DENFKIRSNNKK
-232 YNANEIS
+232 YNSDEIA
-239 EIVVKKINNRIIKI
+239 EIIVKKINNRIIKI
-253 KDIASVERIWK
+253 KDVATVKRIWQ
-264 DVSNRKFYNKTA
+264 DVSNRKYYNNTS

-287 EDISVVAGKT
+287 EDITIVSSKT
-297 RAYLESFNKINK
+297 RSYLKNFNNINT
-309 NIKADII
+309 NITADII
-316 VDNSII
+316 QDNSII

-335 IGFILVLLILTLFL
+335 IGFILVLLILTFFL

-357 AVAIPISFAGM
+357 AVAIPISFSGM

-388 IVIGILVDDGIIIA
+388 IVVGVLVDDGIIIA
-402 ENIYQRYEQGED
+402 ENIYQRYEKGEN
-414 RITAAIN
+414 RINAAIN
-421 GTLEVLPAVFSAI
+421 GTLEVLPAVTSAI

-462 IGTLIFSLIEGV
+462 IGTLVFSLIEAI

-479 HIAHSKA
+479 HIAHSNA
-486 LKGIQPPNKLKR
+486 LKGIQPSKK
-498 IIDKTTSILES
+498 IKKVIDKTTDVLDNIKS
-509 LKRKY
+509 KY
-514 YAPLLSYTIKNPFTI
+514 YAPILKFAINNPLTI
-529 ILIFICSLAITVS
+529 ILIFICSLAISLS
-542 AMSAGLIKSTVFP
+542 ALNAGLIKSTVFP
-555 NIEGESIIVNL
+555 SIEGESIIVNL

-577 KKWINY
+577 EKWINY
-583 IEDKIIQKNE
+583 IENKILEKSNKL
-593 EISKE
+593 SKE
-598 FNNGNS
+598 FNDGVS
-604 LVKAIEKTI
+604 LVRAIEKTI
-613 GNNQA
+613 GNNQS
-618 ADQWSMS
+618 ADQWTVQS
-625 AAQSSE
+625 AQSSE
-631 KSYLNVILTPSEE
+631 KSSLTILLIPSEE
-644 RSIGTSEITNLL
+644 RTIGTSEITNYL

-663 PSAESLTFDIESPF
+663 PGAESLTFDVESPF

-682 IALYSE
+682 IALFSE
-688 NNNELLS
+688 NNDELLS
-695 AIKILKDYMIN
+695 AIKILKDHMVS
-706 LNMMKNIQSS
+706 LQLMKNISSS
-716 DQKGLKE
+716 DEKGLKE
-723 IKLKLKNKAYQ
+723 IKLKLKNRAYQ

-739 AQILSEIRNG
+739 AQILNKIRNG

-771 DKEDRNSIYDLENMR
+771 NEKDRNSIYDLENMR
-786 INIMGNNYLVGD
+786 INLMGKNYLVGD
-798 LVNIKIERD
+798 LVDIKIERD

-834 ITITANVEEF
+834 LSITANIEEF

-853 PSIKYSVEGQIRSQ
+853 PSIKHSIEGQIRSQ

-899 FAVFI
+899 FAVFV

-920 DFQLSMF
+920 NFQLSMF

-948 KFNKNLKEGLKFE
+948 KFNKNL
-961 DALTKTGLSRF
+961 
-972 RPIILTSIT
+972 
-981 TVAGLAPLI
+981 PLI
-990 FEKELQAQFLIPMA
+990 FLFFHQFF
-1004 IAIAYGLILA
+1004 
-1014 TLLTLVF
+1014 LLRVHQ
-1021 LPAFLKITNRIRYT
+1021 
-1035 KEWIFSGKELN
+1035 
-1046 EEDREPAIKEME
+1046 
-1058 YEKI
+1058 

>member
-7 YFVKYPVSAN
+7 YFVKYPLSAN
-17 IIMLLIIIF
+17 VIMLLIIIF

-39 PERSAKIIIVDA
+39 PERTAKIIIVDA

-92 VVVEIEN
+92 VIVEIEN
-99 NANNQVVIQDIK
+99 NADNQVVTQDIK

-131 MEDLNPGISFAINGE
+131 MEDLNPAISYALNGD
-146 VSLNQ
+146 VTLNQ

-184 SVRENDLKKYNLSFQ
+184 SVRENDLKKYDLSFQ
-199 DLNRAISNENID
+199 DINKAISSENID
-211 ITGGTVKSR
+211 ITGGTVRSS

-253 KDIASVERIWK
+253 KDIATVKRIWK
-264 DVSNRKFYNKTA
+264 DVSNRKFYNNTA

-297 RAYLESFNKINK
+297 RAYLENFNKINK

-414 RITAAIN
+414 RISAAIN

-486 LKGIQPPNKLKR
+486 LKGIQPPSRLKR
-498 IIDKTTSILES
+498 IIDKTTSILET
-509 LKRKY
+509 LKIKY
-514 YAPLLSYTIKNPFTI
+514 YAPLLRYTIKNPFTI

-577 KKWINY
+577 RKWINY
-583 IEDKIIQKNE
+583 IENKIIQKNN

-598 FNNGNS
+598 FNDGNS

-613 GNNQA
+613 GNTQA
-618 ADQWSMS
+618 ADQWTMS
-625 AAQSSE
+625 TAQSSE
-631 KSYLNVILTPSEE
+631 KSYLNIILIPSEE
-644 RSIGTSEITNLL
+644 RSIGTSEITNFL
-656 KDAVGEI
+656 KEAVGEI
-663 PSAESLTFDIESPF
+663 PGAESLTFDIESPF

-695 AIKILKDYMIN
+695 ATKILKDYMIN
-706 LNMMKNIQSS
+706 LNMMKNIESS

-739 AQILSEIRNG
+739 AQILNEIRNG

-761 TNEVKIWIRY
+761 TDEVKIWIRY

-786 INIMGNNYLVGD
+786 INIMDNNYLVSD
-798 LVNIKIERD
+798 LVDIKIERD

-825 LLNPKIDNP
+825 LLNPKLDNP
-834 ITITANVEEF
+834 ITITANIEEY
-844 INSNIKTIY
+844 INSNIKSIY
-853 PSIKYSVEGQIRSQ
+853 PSIKHSVEGQIRSQ
-867 AETGNSL
+867 AETGKSL
-874 KFSGPIVLIL
+874 GFSGPIVLIL

-961 DALTKTGLSRF
+961 EALTQTGLSRF

-1014 TLLTLVF
+1014 TLLTLLF
-1021 LPAFLKITNRIRYT
+1021 LPAFLKITNRIRFT
-1035 KEWIFSGKELN
+1035 KEWIFSGKELS

>member
-1 MRDLIK
+1 MRDFIK

-17 IIMLLIIIF
+17 VLMILIIVF
-26 GCMGLFN
+26 GFMGLFN

-39 PERSAKIIIVDA
+39 PERSSKIITVDA
-51 VFPGASPLEIEQ
+51 ILPGASPIELEQ

-75 ITGIKR
+75 ISGVKR

-92 VVVEIEN
+92 IIVEIEN
-99 NANNQVVIQDIK
+99 KANNQVVLQDIK

-121 DDMESPSISL
+121 DEMESPSISL
-131 MEDLNPGISFAINGE
+131 IEDFNPAISFAISGE
-146 VSLNQ
+146 VSLSQ
-151 LKKAA
+151 LKKTA

-165 MDGVSKIRISGYPV
+165 MEGISKVRISGYPV
-179 EEMEI
+179 EELEI

-199 DLNRAISNENID
+199 DLHRAIISENID
-211 ITGGTVKSR
+211 FTGGTVKSI
-220 DENFMIRSNNKK
+220 DENFKIRSNNKK
-232 YNANEIS
+232 YNSDEIA
-239 EIVVKKINNRIIKI
+239 EIIVKKINNRIIKI
-253 KDIASVERIWK
+253 KDVATVKRIWQ
-264 DVSNRKFYNKTA
+264 DVSNRKYYNNTS

-287 EDISVVAGKT
+287 EDITIVSSKT
-297 RAYLESFNKINK
+297 RSYLKNFNNINTT
-309 NIKADII
+309 ITADII
-316 VDNSII
+316 QDNSII

-335 IGFILVLLILTLFL
+335 IGFILVLLILTFFL

-357 AVAIPISFAGM
+357 AIAIPISFSGM

-388 IVIGILVDDGIIIA
+388 IVVGVLVDDGIIIA
-402 ENIYQRYEQGED
+402 ENIYQRYEKGEN
-414 RITAAIN
+414 RINAAIN
-421 GTLEVLPAVFSAI
+421 GTLEVLPAVTSAI

-462 IGTLIFSLIEGV
+462 IGTLAFSLIEAI

-479 HIAHSKA
+479 HIAHSNA
-486 LKGIQPPNKLKR
+486 LKGIQSSKKINKV
-498 IIDKTTSILES
+498 IDKTTDVLDNIKS
-509 LKRKY
+509 KY
-514 YAPLLSYTIKNPFTI
+514 YAPILKFAINNPLTI
-529 ILIFICSLAITVS
+529 ILIFICSLAISLS
-542 AMSAGLIKSTVFP
+542 AINAGLIKSTVFP
-555 NIEGESIIVNL
+555 SIEGESIIVNL

-577 KKWINY
+577 EKWINY
-583 IEDKIIQKNE
+583 IENKILEKSNKL
-593 EISKE
+593 SKE
-598 FNNGNS
+598 FNDGVS
-604 LVKAIEKTI
+604 LVRAIEKTI
-613 GNNQA
+613 GNNQS
-618 ADQWSMS
+618 ADQWSVQS
-625 AAQSSE
+625 AQSSE
-631 KSYLNVILTPSEE
+631 KSSLTILLIPSEE
-644 RSIGTSEITNLL
+644 RTIGTSEITNYL

-663 PSAESLTFDIESPF
+663 PGAESLTFDVESPF

-688 NNNELLS
+688 NNDELLS
-695 AIKILKDYMIN
+695 AIKILKDYMVS
-706 LNMMKNIQSS
+706 LQLMKNISSS
-716 DQKGLKE
+716 DEKGLKE
-723 IKLKLKNKAYQ
+723 IKLILKNRAYQ

-739 AQILSEIRNG
+739 AQILNKIRNG

-771 DKEDRNSIYDLENMR
+771 NEKDRNSIYDLENMR
-786 INIMGNNYLVGD
+786 INLMGNNFLVGD
-798 LVNIKIERD
+798 LVDIKIERD

-834 ITITANVEEF
+834 LSITANIEEF

-853 PSIKYSVEGQIRSQ
+853 PSIKHSVEGQIRSQ

-899 FAVFI
+899 FAVFV

-920 DFQLSMF
+920 NFQLSMF

-948 KFNKNLKEGLKFE
+948 KFNKNLKEGLKLD
-961 DALTKTGLSRF
+961 DAIQDTGLSRF

-981 TVAGLAPLI
+981 TIAGLAPLI

-1021 LPAFLKITNRIRYT
+1021 LPAFLKVVNKMRYI
-1035 KEWIFSGKELN
+1035 KEWIFTGKKLNDEEL
-1046 EEDREPAIKEME
+1046 EPAIKELE
-1058 YEKI
+1058 YEKL

>member
-17 IIMLLIIIF
+17 VIMILIIIF

-39 PERSAKIIIVDA
+39 PERTAKIIIVDA

-92 VVVEIEN
+92 VIVEIEN
-99 NANNQVVIQDIK
+99 NADNQVVIQDIK

-131 MEDLNPGISFAINGE
+131 MEDLNPAISYALNGD

-184 SVRENDLKKYNLSFQ
+184 SVRENDLKKYDLSFQ
-199 DLNRAISNENID
+199 DINRAISSENID
-211 ITGGTVKSR
+211 ITGGTVKSS

-414 RITAAIN
+414 RISAAIN

-509 LKRKY
+509 LKIKY
-514 YAPLLSYTIKNPFTI
+514 YAPLLRYTIKNPFTI

-583 IEDKIIQKNE
+583 IENKIIQKNN

-598 FNNGNS
+598 FNDGNS

-618 ADQWSMS
+618 ADQWTMS
-625 AAQSSE
+625 TAQSSE
-631 KSYLNVILTPSEE
+631 KSYLNIILIPSEE
-644 RSIGTSEITNLL
+644 RSIGTSEISNFL
-656 KDAVGEI
+656 KEAVGEI
-663 PSAESLTFDIESPF
+663 PGAESLNFDIESPF

-695 AIKILKDYMIN
+695 ATKILKDYMVN
-706 LNMMKNIQSS
+706 LNMMKNIESS

-739 AQILSEIRNG
+739 AQILNEIRNG

-761 TNEVKIWIRY
+761 TDEVKIWIRY

-786 INIMGNNYLVGD
+786 INIMDNNYLVSD
-798 LVNIKIERD
+798 LVDIKIERD

-825 LLNPKIDNP
+825 LLNPKLDNP
-834 ITITANVEEF
+834 ITITANIEEF
-844 INSNIKTIY
+844 INSNIKSIY
-853 PSIKYSVEGQIRSQ
+853 PSIKHSVEGQIRSQ
-867 AETGNSL
+867 AETGKSL
-874 KFSGPIVLIL
+874 GFSGPIVLIL

-961 DALTKTGLSRF
+961 EALTQTGLSRF

-1014 TLLTLVF
+1014 TLLTLLF
-1021 LPAFLKITNRIRYT
+1021 LPAFLKITNRIRFT
-1035 KEWIFSGKELN
+1035 KEWIFSGKELS

>member
-1 MRDLIK
+1 MRDFIK

-17 IIMLLIIIF
+17 VIMLLIIIF

-39 PERSAKIIIVDA
+39 PERSAKIILVDA
-51 VFPGASPLEIEQ
+51 IFPGASPLEIEQ

-81 ITSKSLENTSS
+81 ITSKSLENTSNII
-92 VVVEIEN
+92 VEIEN
-99 NANNQVVIQDIK
+99 DASNQVVLQDIK

-121 DDMESPSISL
+121 DEMESPSISL
-131 MEDLNPGISFAINGE
+131 MEDLNPAISFAINGQ
-146 VSLNQ
+146 VTLSQ
-151 LKKAA
+151 LKKTA
-156 EEIEDDLKA
+156 EEIEDDLKG
-165 MDGVSKIRISGYPV
+165 MDGISKIRISGYPV

-184 SVRENDLKKYNLSFQ
+184 SVRENDLKKYNLSFL
-199 DLNRAISNENID
+199 DLHQAISSENID
-211 ITGGTVKSR
+211 ITGGTIKSKE
-220 DENFMIRSNNKK
+220 ENYKIRSNNKN
-232 YNANEIS
+232 YDANKIA
-239 EIVVKKINNRIIKI
+239 EIVVKKIDQRIIKI
-253 KDIASVERIWK
+253 KDVANVKRIWK
-264 DVSNRKFYNKTA
+264 DVSNRKFYNNIA

-287 EDISVVAGKT
+287 EDISIVAGKS
-297 RAYLESFNKINK
+297 RAYIENFNKINK
-309 NIKADII
+309 DVKADII
-316 VDNSII
+316 QDNSIV

-402 ENIYQRYEQGED
+402 ENIYQRYENGED
-414 RITAAIN
+414 RINAAIN

-443 FFMLDGMLGDFF
+443 FFMLEGMLGDFF

-474 IILPT
+474 LILPT

-486 LKGIQPPNKLKR
+486 LKGIKPSDRINK
-498 IIDKTTSILES
+498 IINKTTDILNRV
-509 LKRKY
+509 KTKY
-514 YAPLLSYTIKNPFTI
+514 YAPVLRFTLKNPLTV
-529 ILIFICSLAITVS
+529 ILLFICSFAITVS

-555 NIEGESIIVNL
+555 NIEGENIIVNL
-566 KFEAGSSEEKT
+566 KFEAGSSEEKSI
-577 KKWINY
+577 KWINY
-583 IEDKIIQKNE
+583 IEDKIIEKNKL
-593 EISKE
+593 ISKD
-598 FNNGNS
+598 FNEGVS
-604 LVKAIEKTI
+604 LVKAIEKTF

-618 ADQWSMS
+618 ADQWTMAS
-625 AAQSSE
+625 AQSSE
-631 KSYLNVILTPSEE
+631 KSYLNVILVPSEE
-644 RSIGTSEITNLL
+644 RSIGTSEITNYF

-663 PSAESLTFDIESPF
+663 PGAESLTFDIESPF

-682 IALYSE
+682 IALFSE
-688 NNNELLS
+688 NNDELLS
-695 AIKILKDYMIN
+695 AIKILKDYMIS
-706 LNMMKNIQSS
+706 LNVMKNIESS

-734 MNLST
+734 LNLST
-739 AQILSEIRNG
+739 AQIMNEIRNG

-771 DKEDRNSIYDLENMR
+771 NEQDRNSIYDLENMR
-786 INIMGNNYLVGD
+786 INVLGNNYLVGD
-798 LVNIKIERD
+798 LVDINIERD
-807 LLSIDHLNGKRS
+807 LISINHLNGKRS

-834 ITITANVEEF
+834 IVITSNVEEF

-853 PSIKYSVEGQIRSQ
+853 PSIKHSIEGQIRSQ
-867 AETGNSL
+867 SETGESL
-874 KFSGPIVLIL
+874 MLSGPIILIL
-884 MLTIILFTFRSLLQT
+884 MLTIILFTFRSILQT
-899 FAVFI
+899 FAVFV

-948 KFNKNLKEGLKFE
+948 KFNKNMKDGLKFE
-961 DALTKTGLSRF
+961 EALTATGLSRF

-981 TVAGLAPLI
+981 TIAGLAPLI

-1014 TLLTLVF
+1014 TLLTLIF
-1021 LPAFLKITNRIRYT
+1021 LPAFLKITNKIRYT
-1035 KEWIFSGKELN
+1035 KEWIFTGKKLN
-1046 EEDREPAIKEME
+1046 EEEREPSIKEME